1 MIPSQLLEA
10 EIELLSPAI
19 VVSRVTRSGYVRSLD
34 CIPGSTLRGAL
45 ITALYRLGYIEE
57 RQLRQEAE
65 EPSILASPAYP
76 IAQLSEAGR
85 VTLRRTLPATPAT
98 FKCKVCG
105 SSFLNLREI
114 SVQLTSSSSIRL
126 PVECP
131 EHGPA
136 KPLYSLPV
144 YVHDGDVRVFR
155 PRMIHATS
163 VAINKPLGTAM
174 RGMLFSY
181 EAIAE
186 GTRFWARLAL
196 PDSIAGKI
204 PEKLEV
210 AVGRGSSRGSGR
222 SVVRIR
228 SKVGTEG
235 RNPAS
240 TVFVVLSPLT
250 PLSELTYRGCRVRVG
265 RVLGRVSRVLGG
277 WDVALGKRRPVVE
290 LVRPGA
296 IVEARIDCSNLEEA
310 KTFAALVSHGGI
322 PVKLFDTW
330 LTGVN
335 VLIPVE
341 EYERLLG
348 ETLG

>member
-1 MIPSQLLEA
+1 MMPSQLLEV
-10 EIELLSPAI
+10 EVELLSPAI
-19 VVSRVTRSGYVRSLD
+19 VVSRVTRSGYVRPLD
-34 CIPGSTLRGAL
+34 YIPGSTLRGAL
-45 ITALYRLGYIEE
+45 LTALYRLGYIEE

-76 IAQLSEAGR
+76 IVQLSETGGVA
-85 VTLRRTLPATPAT
+85 LRRTLPATPAT

-105 SSFLNLREI
+105 SSFMNLREVSI
-114 SVQLTSSSSIRL
+114 QLTSSGNIRL

-136 KPLYSLPV
+136 KSLYSLPIYV
-144 YVHDGDVRVFR
+144 YGGDIRVFR
-155 PRMIHATS
+155 PRVVHATS
-163 VAINKPLGTAM
+163 AAINKLLGTAM

-196 PDSIAGKI
+196 PDSVAGKI

-210 AVGRGSSRGSGR
+210 AVGRGSSRGFGR
-222 SVVRIR
+222 SVVKVR
-228 SKVGTEG
+228 SRVGTEG

-240 TVFVVLSPLT
+240 AVFVALSPLT
-250 PLSELTYRGCRVRVG
+250 PLSELTYRGCRVMVG

-277 WDVALGKRRPVVE
+277 WDMALETRRPVVE

-296 IVEARIDCSNLEEA
+296 IVEARLDCSSPEEA
-310 KTFAALVSHGGI
+310 KTFAAILSYGGT

-335 VLIPVE
+335 VLISVE